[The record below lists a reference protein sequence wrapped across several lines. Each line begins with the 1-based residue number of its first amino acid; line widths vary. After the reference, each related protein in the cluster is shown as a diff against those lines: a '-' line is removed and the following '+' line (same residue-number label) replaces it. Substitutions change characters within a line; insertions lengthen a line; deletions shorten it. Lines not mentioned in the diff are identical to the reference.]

1 MKPEKSEFTQ
11 PMQPWPA
18 LGKFSKTIRLV
29 DGKLSLFYYDSGEK
43 SKHNLVMLHGLG
55 DEADTWRHVFHS
67 FTNDFH
73 TLALDL
79 PGFGRSDKPDV
90 VYSPSFFMDSV
101 IGLIDALNIH
111 STIIMGSSLGGIL
124 AHGLAV
130 KYPERISG
138 LILVGG
144 AMLQA
149 GQMQDRIIQLMQIP
163 IIGEW
168 LYTRLRKNPDAAFD
182 SLSNVY
188 HQLNQLPKADRD
200 FLYTR
205 VNQRVWSDGQR
216 RAYFSALR
224 NLIPWI
230 KSVQY
235 DLPTQLRQLEVP
247 TLILWGEFDG
257 LFSESNADQLL
268 NIQPNVRKS
277 VVIGAGHLPHQ
288 EAPETFLKTTQAWLK
303 DHGIKPCD

>member
-1 MKPEKSEFTQ
+1 MKPTQNIFTQ

-18 LGKFSKTIRLV
+18 LAKFGRLTQLPNR
-29 DGKLSLFYYDSGEK
+29 DLTLFYFDSNKK
-43 SKHNLVMLHGLG
+43 SHPHLFLVHGLG
-55 DEADTWRHVFHS
+55 DEADTWRHVFHP

-90 VYSPSFFMDSV
+90 VYSPQFLMDSV
-101 IGLIDALNIH
+101 IGLMDALNIY
-111 STIIMGSSLGGIL
+111 STIIMGSSLGSIL

-130 KYPERISG
+130 AHPERVSG

-144 AMLQA
+144 ALLQA
-149 GQMQDRIIQLMQIP
+149 EQIQDRSIQLMQLP
-163 IIGEW
+163 VIGEW

-182 SLSNVY
+182 SLNKVY
-188 HQLNQLPKADRD
+188 HHLEKLPIADRD

-216 RAYFSALR
+216 RAYFSTLR

-230 KSVQY
+230 KSIQEI
-235 DLPTQLRQLEVP
+235 LPAQLRQLEIP
-247 TLILWGEFDG
+247 TLILQGEYDG
-257 LFSESNADQLL
+257 LISGTTADHLL
-268 NIQPNVRKS
+268 KVQPNARKS
-277 VVIGAGHLPHQ
+277 VVKDAGHLPHQ
-288 EAPETFLKTTQAWLK
+288 EAPETFLKITQAWLK
-303 DHGIKPCD
+303 DHGLKP

>member
-1 MKPEKSEFTQ
+1 MKPTQNIFTQ

-18 LGKFSKTIRLV
+18 LAKFGRLTQLPNR
-29 DGKLSLFYYDSGEK
+29 DLTLFYFDSNKK
-43 SKHNLVMLHGLG
+43 SHPHLFLVHGLG
-55 DEADTWRHVFHS
+55 DEADTWRHVFHP

-90 VYSPSFFMDSV
+90 VYSPQFLMDSV
-101 IGLIDALNIH
+101 IGLMDALNIYN
-111 STIIMGSSLGGIL
+111 TIIVGSSLGGIL

-130 KYPERISG
+130 AHPERVSG

-144 AMLQA
+144 ALLQA
-149 GQMQDRIIQLMQIP
+149 EQIQDRSIQLMQLP
-163 IIGEW
+163 VIGEW

-182 SLSNVY
+182 SLNKVY
-188 HQLNQLPKADRD
+188 HHLEKLPIADRD

-216 RAYFSALR
+216 RAYFSTLR

-230 KSVQY
+230 KSIQEI
-235 DLPTQLRQLEVP
+235 LPAQLRQLEIP
-247 TLILWGEFDG
+247 TLILRGEYDG
-257 LFSESNADQLL
+257 LIAETNADHLL
-268 NIQPNVRKS
+268 KVQPNSRKS
-277 VVIGAGHLPHQ
+277 VVKDAGHLPHQ
-288 EAPETFLKTTQAWLK
+288 EAPETFLKITQAWLK
-303 DHGIKPCD
+303 DHGLKP

>member
-1 MKPEKSEFTQ
+1 MKSAQNVYTQ

-18 LGKFSKTIRLV
+18 LTKFGRLTQLPNS
-29 DGKLSLFYYDSGEK
+29 DLTLFCFDSNKK
-43 SKHNLVMLHGLG
+43 SHPHLLMVHGLG
-55 DEADTWRHVFHS
+55 DEADTWRHVFDP

-90 VYSPSFFMDSV
+90 VYSPQFLMDSV
-101 IGLIDALNIH
+101 IGLMDALNIYN
-111 STIIMGSSLGGIL
+111 TIIVGSSLGGIL

-130 KYPERISG
+130 AHPERVSG

-144 AMLQA
+144 ALLQA
-149 GQMQDRIIQLMQIP
+149 EPIQDRSIQLMQMP

-168 LYTRLRKNPDAAFD
+168 LYTRLRKNPDAAYR
-182 SLSNVY
+182 SLNNVY
-188 HQLNQLPKADRD
+188 HQLEKLPKADRN

-216 RAYFSALR
+216 RAYFSTLR

-230 KSVQY
+230 KFIQG
-235 DLPTQLRQLEVP
+235 DLPSQLRQLEIP
-247 TLILWGEFDG
+247 TLILRGEYDA
-257 LFSESNADQLL
+257 LFSETNVDQLL
-268 NIQPNVRKS
+268 KIQPNAMNS
-277 VVIGAGHLPHQ
+277 VVKDAGHLPHQ
-288 EAPETFLKTTQAWLK
+288 EAPETFLQITQAWLK
-303 DHGIKPCD
+303 DHGLKP